1 MKKSLKKS
9 EIERFSRQI
18 ILKDIGSAGQEKI
31 KKAKI
36 LVVGAGGLGCPVAEF
51 LTRAGVGEIGIIDN
65 DVVDISNI
73 HRQSLYDISDLKLSK
88 VQSAKKKLKRI
99 NPNTLVKAYNLR
111 LNESNALKIIE
122 KYDCIVDGSDNFK
135 TKFLIND
142 TALKLKKFLVVGAI
156 SKFDGHLFTYNFKIK
171 KMPCLRCFFQEDSIS
186 DDILNC
192 EYEGILGTIA
202 GIIGTMQAN
211 EILKKI
217 LNIGKNLIV
226 EYIETDLLIE
236 IGQYI
241 EKGSLQVG
249 NNLKEQQRKDIVR
262 LKVINC
268 YKGLRHK
275 VNLPVRGQRTRTNAT
290 SKFKF

>member
-1 MKKSLKKS
+1 MNVLN
-9 EIERFSRQI
+9 IE
-18 ILKDIGSAGQEKI
+18 L
-31 KKAKI
+31 
-36 LVVGAGGLGCPVAEF
+36 
-51 LTRAGVGEIGIIDN
+51 N
-65 DVVDISNI
+65 
-73 HRQSLYDISDLKLSK
+73 
-88 VQSAKKKLKRI
+88 KKKTI
-99 NPNTLVKAYNLR
+99 FF
-111 LNESNALKIIE
+111 ALK
-122 KYDCIVDGSDNFK
+122 
-135 TKFLIND
+135 
-142 TALKLKKFLVVGAI
+142 
-156 SKFDGHLFTYNFKIK
+156 
-171 KMPCLRCFFQEDSIS
+171 SIFGCKNWQ
-186 DDILNC
+186 ITRICN
-192 EYEGILGTIA
+192 
-202 GIIGTMQAN
+202 Q
-211 EILKKI
+211 